1 MAVYLDF
8 DNIVISRYDQVHGR
22 NSFQKDKARG
32 LDDDK
37 LTTATVDLGA
47 IIDFASSFGTLVL
60 TRAYADWS
68 ADLNANY
75 QGQLVGRAVDLVQLF
90 PAAAYGKNGAD
101 IRLAVDAV
109 EDMFRLPDLT
119 HVVIV
124 GGDSDYIALAQRCK
138 RLGRYVVGIGVAGAS
153 SRSLASACDE
163 FVTYDALPGIPTVAP
178 APAKKATKRTKSKEP
193 DDEPEPADTQAA
205 ATGLLERALRIGH
218 EKDDA
223 DWLHN
228 SAVKAQMKRM
238 DPSFSEKSLGF
249 RSFSDF
255 LRSRSDVADLDESST
270 TRMVRLHQR
279 GSKPRSDPDVR
290 ASGEVPDRVS
300 TYAEAMT
307 ERLYFRQLLSGRD
320 FAQSDMIAQQMRNFS
335 YLIGDRETG
344 DTVVVDP
351 AYAANDLVDILES
364 DGMKLSGVLVTHHH
378 PDHVGGSMMGFE
390 LKGLAELLERQSVP
404 VHVNSLEAEWVSRV
418 TGIARSDLTAH
429 EHGDKVNVGD
439 VEIELLHTPGHTP
452 GSQCFLLDGR
462 LVAGDTLFLEG
473 CGRTDFP
480 GGDVDDMF
488 RSLQQLAAAVRRPD
502 GVSRAT
508 GTRWSPARRCRTCGA
523 PTTCTGRAIWIS
535 GEC

>member
-1 MAVYLDF
+1 MPETVSAAEIPRVAVYIDF

-32 LDDDK
+32 LEKDK
-37 LTTATVDLGA
+37 LTKATVDIGA

-68 ADLNANY
+68 ADVNAEY
-75 QGQLVGRAVDLVQLF
+75 QSQLVGRAVDLVQLF

-153 SRSLASACDE
+153 SRSLAAACDE
-163 FVTYDALPGIPTVAP
+163 FVTYDALPGIPTAAP
-178 APAKKATKRTKSKEP
+178 APKKAVKRAKSKDP
-193 DDEPEPADTQAA
+193 DDEPEPADPQAA

-255 LRSRSDVADLDESST
+255 LRSRSDVVDLDESST
-270 TRMVRLHQR
+270 IRMVRLH
-279 GSKPRSDPDVR
+279 KED
-290 ASGEVPDRVS
+290 
-300 TYAEAMT
+300 
-307 ERLYFRQLLSGRD
+307 
-320 FAQSDMIAQQMRNFS
+320 
-335 YLIGDRETG
+335 
-344 DTVVVDP
+344 
-351 AYAANDLVDILES
+351 
-364 DGMKLSGVLVTHHH
+364 
-378 PDHVGGSMMGFE
+378 
-390 LKGLAELLERQSVP
+390 
-404 VHVNSLEAEWVSRV
+404 
-418 TGIARSDLTAH
+418 
-429 EHGDKVNVGD
+429 
-439 VEIELLHTPGHTP
+439 
-452 GSQCFLLDGR
+452 
-462 LVAGDTLFLEG
+462 
-473 CGRTDFP
+473 
-480 GGDVDDMF
+480 
-488 RSLQQLAAAVRRPD
+488 
-502 GVSRAT
+502 
-508 GTRWSPARRCRTCGA
+508 
-523 PTTCTGRAIWIS
+523 
-535 GEC
+535 